1 MWTTSK
7 LKEEAKRTL
16 KQFGYWMPFFV
27 TFIAGLIAGG
37 SSGVSGYST
46 SLNITEDNIQSFA
59 DSGEIRFFFE
69 RIGEALRS
77 FFSNPVVATT
87 TMRFGAVLVFFF
99 VMVLFNLLSSTSC
112 TQLMKTKGELERELA
127 RLEDSRMREAT
138 RWEEMK
144 TTESIESALLRHGLS
159 MRTPSPA
166 QTVRLM
172 ANGVP
177 RPGQLSL
184 TRSKMR
190 TGVPAASYRKPKTSY
205 RRTRSAR

>member
-1 MWTTSK
+1 MS
-7 LKEEAKRTL
+7 
-16 KQFGYWMPFFV
+16 
-27 TFIAGLIAGG
+27 
-37 SSGVSGYST
+37 
-46 SLNITEDNIQSFA
+46 
-59 DSGEIRFFFE
+59 
-69 RIGEALRS
+69 
-77 FFSNPVVATT
+77 VVATN
-87 TMRFGAVLVFFF
+87 TMRFGAIIVFFF
-99 VMVLFNLLSSTSC
+99 VMVILKLLSASSC
-112 TQLMKTKGELERELA
+112 TQLQNAKGALEREIVKLDEA
-127 RLEDSRMREAT
+127 RTREST